1 MSLEA
6 LRKLRAQTEESLTM
20 ELAQA
25 THELIR
31 MEQRCDQLD
40 AQMQAEASAYRVE
53 AEQGLIIEA
62 MLEWQGR
69 LESHQATLQQTR
81 SAVGHLAEEWSRARA
96 RLIEA
101 TQERKVLD
109 RFIERQQEARRADV
123 QRREQQATDE
133 AAGRCFALRRS

>member
-1 MSLEA
+1 
-6 LRKLRAQTEESLTM
+6 
-20 ELAQA
+20 
-25 THELIR
+25 
-31 MEQRCDQLD
+31 
-40 AQMQAEASAYRVE
+40 
-53 AEQGLIIEA
+53 

-69 LESHQATLQQTR
+69 LDSHQATLQQTR